1 MLLGVE
7 FGLEVEAGPR
17 PDEEAQPGES
27 EWGKVAHNLSRLRR
41 LTTDARRSTALDG
54 APGEGGRMYQA
65 APSRLL
71 SGVSTFPPWRARW
84 PPYRNLKPNRVVTAL
99 TPLVFAPLAGA
110 ISVFA
115 AANVPGLDI
124 DTGQLQAV
132 FIAGATI
139 AFGKAALW
147 LKGWQDFEQRDDA
160 VATTDS

>member
-1 MLLGVE
+1 M
-7 FGLEVEAGPR
+7 
-17 PDEEAQPGES
+17 
-27 EWGKVAHNLSRLRR
+27 
-41 LTTDARRSTALDG
+41 
-54 APGEGGRMYQA
+54 A
-65 APSRLL
+65 AVPHIS
-71 SGVSTFPPWRARW
+71 
-84 PPYRNLKPNRVVTAL
+84 PNRVVTAL

-160 VATTDS
+160 VATTELQDGSGFDDGDLLGDEAGAEADDDIDGVDLGEELDFDDDLDGLALLDDQDVDDDLDGALAPAHTG

>member
-1 MLLGVE
+1 M
-7 FGLEVEAGPR
+7 
-17 PDEEAQPGES
+17 
-27 EWGKVAHNLSRLRR
+27 
-41 LTTDARRSTALDG
+41 
-54 APGEGGRMYQA
+54 A
-65 APSRLL
+65 AVPHIS
-71 SGVSTFPPWRARW
+71 
-84 PPYRNLKPNRVVTAL
+84 PNRVVTAL

-147 LKGWQDFEQRDDA
+147 LKGWQEFEQRDDA
-160 VATTDS
+160 VATTDLEAGSGFDDGDLLGDEAGAEAGRRLRRRRSGRGAGVR